1 MRFPAPTCNAEN
13 SLVETSNSSS
23 SNPPWS
29 PLQNS
34 WVTNGDSETTC
45 YDQVRHFFAAKFQ
58 SNAFTAIWGK
68 EYFVICFDCQI
79 LPLLLLFT
87 CQISPQFP
95 MFTAKARSLY
105 TF

>member
-68 EYFVICFDCQI
+68 EYFVLIAKFR
-79 LPLLLLFT
+79 LF
-87 CQISPQFP
+87 CYCLH
-95 MFTAKARSLY
+95 AKFRLS
-105 TF
+105 F